1 MSHRHN
7 PAFTFH
13 CYIAGM
19 RNFVLSLLAAAMLM
33 APATQAATLSVRVVG
48 SDGKPVPD
56 AVISL
61 DPSSGQAPAL
71 HVQGKYEVQQKDTMF
86 HPFVSVVP
94 VGATV
99 SFPNFDPFRHH
110 VYSFSPTKR
119 FELKLFAKDQT
130 RSVTFDK
137 AGIVAVGC
145 NIHDSM
151 SAFIFVTDSVWT
163 ARTDASGNAVIRDV
177 PAQAMKL
184 TVWHPYLSAPGNQIV
199 EAMPAS
205 AADRSKTLAIKLRPS
220 PMHHMSNY

>member
-1 MSHRHN
+1 MRHLV
-7 PAFTFH
+7 PAL
-13 CYIAGM
+13 IA
-19 RNFVLSLLAAAMLM
+19 
-33 APATQAATLSVRVVG
+33 AATLLTPAVQAGTLAVRVVG
-48 SDGKPVPD
+48 SDGKAVAD

-61 DPSSGQAPAL
+61 DPASGQAPAL
-71 HVQGKYEVQQKDTMF
+71 RIQGKYEVTQKDTQF
-86 HPFVSVVP
+86 HPFISVVP

-110 VYSFSPTKR
+110 VYSFSPAKR

-137 AGIVAVGC
+137 AGVIAVGC

-151 SAFIFVTDSVWT
+151 SAFIYVTDSIWT
-163 ARTDASGNAVIRDV
+163 ARTDANGNAVLRDV

-184 TVWHPYLSAPGNQIV
+184 TVWHPYLSAPGSQIT
-199 EAMPAS
+199 EALPAS
-205 AADRSKTLAIKLRPS
+205 GSDRSKTMSVKLRPP

>member
-1 MSHRHN
+1 
-7 PAFTFH
+7 
-13 CYIAGM
+13 M
-19 RNFVLSLLAAAMLM
+19 RNLVLSLLAAAMLM
-33 APATQAATLSVRVVG
+33 TPAAHAGTLSVRIVG
-48 SDGKPVPD
+48 SDGKPVAD
-56 AVISL
+56 AVVSL
-61 DPSSGQAPAL
+61 DPTSGQAPSPRI
-71 HVQGKYEVQQKDTMF
+71 QGKYEVTQKDTQF

-151 SAFIFVTDSVWT
+151 SAFIYVTDSVWT
-163 ARTDASGNAVIRDV
+163 VRTDAGGNAVIRDV
-177 PAQAMKL
+177 PPQAMKI
-184 TVWHPYLSAPGNQIV
+184 TIWHPYLSAPGNQV
-199 EAMPAS
+199 SEALPAS
-205 AADRSKTLAIKLRPS
+205 AADRSKTTAVKLRSS